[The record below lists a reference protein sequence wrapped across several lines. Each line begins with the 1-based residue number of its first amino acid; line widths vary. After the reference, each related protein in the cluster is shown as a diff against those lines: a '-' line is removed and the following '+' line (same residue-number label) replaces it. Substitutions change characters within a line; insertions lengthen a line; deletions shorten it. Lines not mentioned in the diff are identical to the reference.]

1 MRTCSTQRRRASS
14 GVMYATYCALM
25 LCAACGAVK
34 GDAPPIDGA
43 VSGDDAPAPP
53 VSYTGKLDKTPIVT
67 FGGGAPPPTCT
78 YTMSLQDLTVDLGIR
93 PTGEVVTGRIQ
104 NVNVEG
110 LVAACMYS
118 PAGPVVAGYML
129 DTAIPSAGSVALSFK
144 NDPTN
149 ATKVALSATV
159 APNPGGY
166 AIMMT
171 FQRTDQVA
179 LLDWKVVASLSLVA
193 KK

>member
-1 MRTCSTQRRRASS
+1 MSS
-14 GVMYATYCALM
+14 RCCALV
-25 LCAACGAVK
+25 LCVACGNVSNPAV
-34 GDAPPIDGA
+34 DGA
-43 VSGDDAPAPP
+43 VAGEDAPAPP

-118 PAGPVVAGYML
+118 PAGPRGAGYML
-129 DTAIPSAGSVALSFK
+129 PTPDPGARTAP
-144 NDPTN
+144 P
-149 ATKVALSATV
+149 
-159 APNPGGY
+159 
-166 AIMMT
+166 
-171 FQRTDQVA
+171 
-179 LLDWKVVASLSLVA
+179 
-193 KK
+193 